1 MCKGDE
7 PWKGDLEALLNRRNT
22 VVVGLELDTFILS
35 QFLHTMNVCNA
46 VVMNDAVRTQRE

>member
-22 VVVGLELDTFILS
+22 VVVGVELGTFNLS

-46 VVMNDAVRTQRE
+46 VGMNDDVRTQRE